1 MRRALSAAN
10 FYPDGNAYYLKEKLA
25 SVLNVNTSN
34 LSLGN
39 GSNEIIEFLGHAF
52 LQPTSE
58 VIVSQYCFLVYPIV
72 TALFAA
78 KLVTV
83 PAKNYGHDLEAMLAA
98 ITPNTRLIFVAN
110 PNNPT
115 GTTVS
120 AAELTNFIN
129 AVPENIVVAIDEA
142 YYEFMDEPPDLL
154 PLIRT
159 GEKPNLLLMR
169 TFSKIYGLAGL
180 RLGYGIGSPE
190 LITALEKVRQPFNLN
205 SISQAGALAAL
216 EDHAHVEKTRRIN
229 ARGLKFY
236 AREFRRLGLEYL
248 PSAANFV
255 LVKVGDGQRVFAEMQ
270 KLGVIVRPMAA
281 YQLPDWI
288 RISMGTPKQNQKCL
302 AALKAALAR

>member
-1 MRRALSAAN
+1 
-10 FYPDGNAYYLKEKLA
+10 
-25 SVLNVNTSN
+25 
-34 LSLGN
+34 
-39 GSNEIIEFLGHAF
+39 
-52 LQPTSE
+52 
-58 VIVSQYCFLVYPIV
+58 
-72 TALFAA
+72 
-78 KLVTV
+78 
-83 PAKNYGHDLEAMLAA
+83 
-98 ITPNTRLIFVAN
+98 
-110 PNNPT
+110 
-115 GTTVS
+115 
-120 AAELTNFIN
+120 
-129 AVPENIVVAIDEA
+129 VAIDEA
-142 YYEFMDEPPDLL
+142 YYEFMAEPPDLL
-154 PLIRT
+154 PLIRSR
-159 GEKPNLLLMR
+159 EKPNLLLMR

-216 EDHAHVEKTRRIN
+216 EDHGHVEKTRRIN

-288 RISMGTPKQNQKCL
+288 RISMGTPKQNQKCV